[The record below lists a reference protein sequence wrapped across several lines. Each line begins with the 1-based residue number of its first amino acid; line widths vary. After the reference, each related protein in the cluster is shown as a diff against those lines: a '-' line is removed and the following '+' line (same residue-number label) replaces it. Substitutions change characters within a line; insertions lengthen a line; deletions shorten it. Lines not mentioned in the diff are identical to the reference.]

1 MVEFE
6 FGIYRK
12 PGNAYTYLQYSS
24 YHSRHVFRGWL
35 KAEMHRLLTHSSN
48 INIWLEECHKFYNHL
63 LARGYPALAIDAT
76 FRKVA
81 WNQLVGAKSNQ

>member
-1 MVEFE
+1 M
-6 FGIYRK
+6 
-12 PGNAYTYLQYSS
+12 AYTGNLETPTHISSTAHIILYYS
-24 YHSRHVFRGWL
+24 RRVFRGWL